1 MAAKMEITL
10 SSHNQASS
18 KQERHIITKLE
29 EKHELTLSKNCPDPE
44 LSRQSFRQFCYQE
57 VSGPQEALSRLRQL
71 CRQWLQP
78 ELHTKEQ
85 ILELLVMEQ
94 FLIILPPEIQARV
107 RHRCPVSSKEIVTL
121 VEDFHR
127 ASKKPKQWVAVCMQG
142 QKVLLEKTGSQLGE
156 QELPDFQLQT
166 PRRDL
171 RESSLEESSQEESH
185 DQLSPQHWEK
195 SQLFQEPAPKLT
207 GTGKHT
213 AFSPS
218 LLSPL
223 CSLKYLMVLQRLR
236 PVVYVCVYTCMS
248 AFLMFFCNNTCL
260 FP

>member
-1 MAAKMEITL
+1 MVYIKLTSQLL
-10 SSHNQASS
+10 SGGP
-18 KQERHIITKLE
+18 KL
-29 EKHELTLSKNCPDPE
+29 KGHCI
-44 LSRQSFRQFCYQE
+44 
-57 VSGPQEALSRLRQL
+57 A
-71 CRQWLQP
+71 
-78 ELHTKEQ
+78 
-85 ILELLVMEQ
+85 
-94 FLIILPPEIQARV
+94 
-107 RHRCPVSSKEIVTL
+107 VSSNAAQL
-121 VEDFHR
+121 VLTDGMLMSG
-127 ASKKPKQWVAVCMQG
+127 ACSQVAVCMQG